1 MTYVFVSDNP
11 ARTRYA
17 IEKIKPNILDVDI
30 VIPDVEISINN
41 ISFEDLSDH
50 VHAIV
55 NGALDAA
62 YKVRNHCQFVIDIDN
77 KDIMTLVASR
87 LFMYSHIVTLD
98 DRTRFRAERDYWT
111 EAAVVIGDHIV
122 LMD

>member
-11 ARTRYA
+11 ARTRA
-17 IEKIKPNILDVDI
+17 VIEKMKPNILDIDI
-30 VIPDVEISINN
+30 VIPDVEINPN
-41 ISFEDLSDH
+41 IAFEDLSDH
-50 VHAIV
+50 VHEIV

-62 YKVRNHCQFVIDIDN
+62 YKVRNHCQFVVDIDS
-77 KDIMTLVASR
+77 KDIMTLVAAK
-87 LFMYSHIVTLD
+87 LFVYSHIVTLD
-98 DRTRFRAERDYWT
+98 ERTRFRAERDYWT